1 MEAISPSTLV
11 AHNIK
16 HNIYQLTAEKKK
28 KNYNSLTVE
37 YNSIGSILM
46 FTYLVLKRGVPEPE
60 VVQKRPF
67 IATVLLTYLAGA
79 MCDPDDVVGA
89 CDGVLHVNHRLAV
102 LRRTPVGACR
112 QVLRPVH
119 G

>member
-1 MEAISPSTLV
+1 VEAISPSTLV

-46 FTYLVLKRGVPEPE
+46 FTYLLLKKGRAGTGSGPKAAVYLYC
-60 VVQKRPF
+60 
-67 IATVLLTYLAGA
+67 ATYLFGR
-79 MCDPDDVVGA
+79 CCV
-89 CDGVLHVNHRLAV
+89 RS
-102 LRRTPVGACR
+102 
-112 QVLRPVH
+112 
-119 G
+119 